1 MPFLSNAF
9 VTITKA
15 HLARDS
21 RFAVTKNDKKVCNF
35 TVGVTDGYGDKQITI
50 WIECALWG
58 DHAEKASTMLLK
70 GKEVSLVGNLRDP
83 SDREHN
89 GKRYVENQIEVVSYV
104 FHGKKGDGPT
114 PQVTEPVAPTPAI
127 DDDVP
132 F

>member
-21 RFAVTKNDKKVCNF
+21 RFAVTKNDKKDCNF

-58 DHAEKASTMLLK
+58 DHAEKAGTMLLK

-89 GKRYVENQIEVVSYV
+89 GKRYGSNQMDVVNYV
-104 FHGKKGDGPT
+104 FHGKKIDGPA
-114 PQVTEPVAPTPAI
+114 PQASEPTDPAI
-127 DDDVP
+127 DEDVP